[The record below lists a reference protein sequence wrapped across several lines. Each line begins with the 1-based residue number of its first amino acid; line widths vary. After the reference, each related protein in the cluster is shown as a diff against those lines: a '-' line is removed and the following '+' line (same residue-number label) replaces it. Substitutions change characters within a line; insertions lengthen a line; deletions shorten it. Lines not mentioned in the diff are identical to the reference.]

1 MDKPSPEEGPA
12 RSFTHTPAVFTHAWW
27 LSCYVLLGACRGSC
41 RQLTHDVTRSP
52 SAQEGAFP
60 FKAHQHWKHRYPPTA
75 ALSTP
80 ASAQECQESTSTNSF
95 KHRGSAPPWIWA
107 FHTLCTRRGTNS
119 RENFVNSFVKAKK
132 RDWLLSNPRH
142 AARLTPQ
149 ILQHLSSEPHS
160 WPTQAEAS
168 CKDPG

>member
-12 RSFTHTPAVFTHAWW
+12 RSFTHAWW

-60 FKAHQHWKHRYPPTA
+60 FRAHQHWKHRYPPTA

-132 RDWLLSNPRH
+132 RDWLLSNLLSTQLVSHPRYCSIYPLSHIPGPHKQRLH
-142 AARLTPQ
+142 AKIPGRIWPQ
-149 ILQHLSSEPHS
+149 
-160 WPTQAEAS
+160 
-168 CKDPG
+168 